1 MCWCC
6 WSKGEETDQK
16 QILEGENR
24 EKKADSAEA
33 DRRTDK
39 GKLRPKNSNHLES
52 VSLANVSFFAI
63 IDETVHELVWA
74 LLMAQSAASCCHC
87 YGRYFF
93 FFGRER
99 VLRWK
104 EMKFGFQIK
113 SEHVHK
119 RYKSK
124 QADSLSRACRY
135 QTEHTTVFFVNLHI
149 SCSLKTPV
157 VGFQGFKS
165 VKCSVGHSKEVRS

>member
-1 MCWCC
+1 
-6 WSKGEETDQK
+6 
-16 QILEGENR
+16 
-24 EKKADSAEA
+24 
-33 DRRTDK
+33 
-39 GKLRPKNSNHLES
+39 
-52 VSLANVSFFAI
+52 
-63 IDETVHELVWA
+63 
-74 LLMAQSAASCCHC
+74 MAQSAAYAVATAMAGIS
-87 YGRYFF
+87 

-124 QADSLSRACRY
+124 QADSLSSACRY